1 VRPEGRGHGIGEALT
16 RDLMEQAR
24 ADGHRLLRLDTGKK
38 LTEAIRLYEK
48 LGFQECPPYHA
59 DTPQMD
65 AFIKY
70 FECVL

>member
-1 VRPEGRGHGIGEALT
+1 
-16 RDLMEQAR
+16 MEQAR